1 MFLLFRIDEGA
12 FFQVPAAISS
22 LKQTAKAPDNG
33 LLEDEISFWDGLFSG
48 SVVLGEAA
56 FFSGSKV
63 LFLFFY
69 TSQLK
74 PPSPKIV

>member
-48 SVVLGEAA
+48 
-56 FFSGSKV
+56 FSGSKV